1 MLAHF
6 VMPRFIFGTNK
17 CYFIH
22 SIECS
27 RKNRDINKSTATTPY
42 ENNVTQ
48 EFLIK
53 VFQPVLG
60 LLIVGTMRKPVI

>member
-27 RKNRDINKSTATTPY
+27 RKNRDINKSTTPY

-53 VFQPVLG
+53 VFQAVG
-60 LLIVGTMRKPVI
+60 LIVGTMRKPVI